1 MPSYTISAPA
11 IDALIADIGR
21 LPEDWHKA
29 GSVSTRVLSAIAR
42 LAADRRI
49 EHSMETGSGK
59 TTLLLSHLSAD
70 HTVFAIERYGDE
82 DTGSITNVRKSR
94 LFNAAT
100 VTFVVGPTQ
109 TTLPRHEF
117 RNRLHF
123 AMIDGPHGYPF
134 PELEYYHIY
143 PHLDEDAL
151 LIVDDIH
158 IPTIHNLFAFLREDE
173 MFELLEVVDNT
184 AFFRRTATPTFSP
197 VLDGWWLQAYNKK
210 SFPMSVRTARRLDW
224 LRPFVPAS
232 VKAFLRRRIGG
243 M

>member
-11 IDALIADIGR
+11 IDALITDIGR

-82 DTGSITNVRKSR
+82 DTGSITNVQKSR
-94 LFNAAT
+94 LFNPAT

-109 TTLPRHEF
+109 TTLP
-117 RNRLHF
+117 
-123 AMIDGPHGYPF
+123 P
-134 PELEYYHIY
+134 
-143 PHLDEDAL
+143 
-151 LIVDDIH
+151 
-158 IPTIHNLFAFLREDE
+158 
-173 MFELLEVVDNT
+173 NT
-184 AFFRRTATPTFSP
+184 RT
-197 VLDGWWLQAYNKK
+197 
-210 SFPMSVRTARRLDW
+210 
-224 LRPFVPAS
+224 
-232 VKAFLRRRIGG
+232 
-243 M
+243 

>member
-1 MPSYTISAPA
+1 MASHTIAASV
-11 IDALIADIGR
+11 IGALIADIGR

-29 GSVSTRVLSAIAR
+29 GSVSTRVLGAIAR
-42 LAADRRI
+42 RAVDRRI
-49 EHSMETGSGK
+49 EHSLETGSGK

-70 HTVFAIERYGDE
+70 HTVFAIEHYGDE

-100 VTFVVGPTQ
+100 VTFVEGPTQ
-109 TTLPRHEF
+109 TTLPRHAF
-117 RNRLHF
+117 RHRLQL

-173 MFELLEVVDNT
+173 MFELLEVVDNA
-184 AFFRRTATPTFSP
+184 AFFRRTAMPTFSP

-210 SFPMSVRTARRLDW
+210 RFPISVRAARRLDW
-224 LRPFVPAS
+224 LRPFVPARA
-232 VKAFLRRRIGG
+232 KAFIRRHIGG
-243 M
+243 